1 MDGWINEWMDW
12 STISKCLSYH
22 HNVTLSSSRIYTIPL
37 YYTILS
43 CIIWCA
49 DTGKSMGCDQM
60 NRYISQLRTRFH
72 DIIATPSQNGSY
84 SNNSNSSNSS
94 NSSSRTS
101 SDSKSTNSSSSS
113 SSSSSTIIDE
123 SSSPSSSS
131 SPPPPLISME
141 DLHDAMLSLL
151 LSEAQGHVR
160 LLTVRMSDLLLTLPT
175 ELPKLGEVI
184 LLQCIA

>member
-1 MDGWINEWMDW
+1 
-12 STISKCLSYH
+12 
-22 HNVTLSSSRIYTIPL
+22 
-37 YYTILS
+37 
-43 CIIWCA
+43 
-49 DTGKSMGCDQM
+49 MGCDQM

-72 DIIATPSQNGSY
+72 DIIATPTQNGSY
-84 SNNSNSSNSS
+84 SNNSNSS
-94 NSSSRTS
+94 SRTS
-101 SDSKSTNSSSSS
+101 SDSESTNSSSSSS

-123 SSSPSSSS
+123 SSSPTSTSSS

-141 DLHDAMLSLL
+141 DLHDAVLSLL

-175 ELPKLGEVI
+175 ELPKLGEVM